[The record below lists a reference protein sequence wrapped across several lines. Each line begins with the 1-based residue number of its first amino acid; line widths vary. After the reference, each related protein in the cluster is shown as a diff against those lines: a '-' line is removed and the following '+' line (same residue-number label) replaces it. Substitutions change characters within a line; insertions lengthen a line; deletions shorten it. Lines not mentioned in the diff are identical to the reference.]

1 VNCAIARRLAAV
13 VVLVLAAPLAANAQ
27 TSRTHTVKQILLD
40 GKDATSAGATVT
52 PRTGSPQ
59 PTIHRGETIA
69 DGTRVDVPAHVVVV
83 IVSTGGASTARL
95 EPGSSIT
102 FVSTDKGELLRS
114 NRGKTFFDVV
124 HKTLD
129 FFRVQYGDKIV
140 AGVNGTAFSIDAT
153 NTTVTFTCTSDEV
166 SITKTGYLVIGAE
179 RKKVSLVD
187 TISAGQPPVT
197 YQPTQTWTL
206 GTFAT
211 YAKAEEFYR
220 AQLAAAQKSGDRGAE
235 DAALTN
241 IGNVQENQGQYAAA
255 LQSYR
260 QAVALFRE
268 LGDRDGEARTL
279 TNIGNVQENQG
290 QYAAAVQSYRQA
302 VALFRELGDRDGEAS
317 TLNNIGIV
325 QWAQGQYAAALQSY
339 QQALALKR
347 KLGDRDGEARTLTD
361 IGIVEESQGQYAA
374 ALQSHQQALALFRQL
389 GDRDGEARAL
399 NNIGIVQRA
408 QGQYAAALQS
418 YQQALALF
426 RELGGRDG
434 EASALGNIGSVQR
447 AQGQYAAALQSHQ
460 QALALFRE
468 LGDRDGEAS
477 TLNNIGIVQE
487 KQSQYAA
494 ALQSYQQALSIY
506 QQLGEHGTN
515 VDRTTANI
523 ARVKARLG
531 APASPSPQPSASP

>member
-1 VNCAIARRLAAV
+1 MSFAIVRRLAMLA
-13 VVLVLAAPLAANAQ
+13 VLVLGAPLAANAQ
-27 TSRTHTVKQILLD
+27 TPRTHTVKQILLD
-40 GKDATSAGATVT
+40 GKDAPSAGGTVT

-95 EPGSSIT
+95 EPGASIT
-102 FVSTDKGELLRS
+102 FLSTGKGELLRS
-114 NRGKTFFDVV
+114 NGGKTFFDVV
-124 HKTLD
+124 HNTLD
-129 FFRVQYGDKIV
+129 FFRVQYGDGDKIV

-211 YAKAEEFYR
+211 YAKAEESYR
-220 AQLAAAQKSGDRGAE
+220 AQLAAAQKRGDRGAE

-241 IGNVQENQGQYAAA
+241 IGNVEE
-255 LQSYR
+255 S
-260 QAVALFRE
+260 
-268 LGDRDGEARTL
+268 
-279 TNIGNVQENQG
+279 
-290 QYAAAVQSYRQA
+290 
-302 VALFRELGDRDGEAS
+302 
-317 TLNNIGIV
+317 
-325 QWAQGQYAAALQSY
+325 QGQYAAALQSY
-339 QQALALKR
+339 QQALALLR
-347 KLGDRDGEARTLTD
+347 ELGDRDGEASALT
-361 IGIVEESQGQYAA
+361 
-374 ALQSHQQALALFRQL
+374 
-389 GDRDGEARAL
+389 
-399 NNIGIVQRA
+399 NIGVVQEA
-408 QGQYAAALQS
+408 QGQYP
-418 YQQALALF
+418 
-426 RELGGRDG
+426 
-434 EASALGNIGSVQR
+434 
-447 AQGQYAAALQSHQ
+447 AALQSHQ

-477 TLNNIGIVQE
+477 TLNNIGIVQRAQGQYAAAL
-487 KQSQYAA
+487 QSHQQALTLFRKLGDRDGEASALGNIGNVQWAQGQYAAALQSHQQALALFRELGDRDGEALALNNIGVMQENQGQYAA

-515 VDRTTANI
+515 VDHTTTSI